1 MASSTARP
9 LPVQPSPWLPIAAT
23 LTLALASGICH
34 AQASGAPAKPAP
46 AAAAQP
52 APKPATKPAA
62 KAAPKAA
69 PAAPAAAA
77 LPAASAEQLTA
88 ADITHVG
95 DYACEFDEV
104 VKVAHHPQ
112 HRGYVD
118 VQHRKAVY
126 TMKPVL
132 SSTGALR
139 LEDVRGRMLMLQ
151 IANKSMLMDTRVGQR
166 VVDGCV
172 HEKQRAFAN
181 PPAGQSLGIAPPAAG
196 ASAPR

>member
-1 MASSTARP
+1 MALFTART
-9 LPVQPSPWLPIAAT
+9 LPVRSAFWLPAAAT
-23 LTLALASGICH
+23 LTLALASGVCS

-46 AAAAQP
+46 AAAAKP
-52 APKPATKPAA
+52 APKPAA
-62 KAAPKAA
+62 KAAPAA
-69 PAAPAAAA
+69 AAAAA

-88 ADITHVG
+88 AEITHVG

-181 PPAGQSLGIAPPAAG
+181 QPPGQSLGIAPAAAG